1 MNISTFPNRKL
12 PLLLMFGIIASIF
25 ISPFSINA
33 QDEPDVDAVG
43 NDMLAY
49 VSQDGHLML
58 YNPQTRTET
67 LLFENV
73 HHFLLSPNGYL
84 AFIKDDETDNNLY
97 FSDLSTPSIAPIII
111 SPNAYSLTWSSDGQY
126 LTFGSLDEND
136 NHSLFVWD
144 GETITNVM
152 PDDPLAEADTF
163 YANWSL
169 DGWLVFTI
177 VYGWS
182 NLAIPAEIYL
192 WDGDKTVNLSQNPE
206 GWDSATTWSNDGQ
219 LLFSSFRNEEYVF
232 YVWDGVTFKD
242 GVPDSDSF
250 MPIAPDLYLEN
261 PVWLDNGIIGFTTHL
276 NPRTPSYTKVITI
289 WDVEAETIIEQYPIT
304 SENAWSWLTEDGQL
318 IFSDHL
324 ASGLPSY
331 YLDVENLE
339 GEILF
344 SVHVGEHSWSS
355 DGYLAYCLWDD
366 GWILSIWDGEETW
379 DVSTATYKP
388 VQWQSV
394 GRTFSCNSG

>member
-1 MNISTFPNRKL
+1 MDISTFPNRKL
-12 PLLLMFGIIASIF
+12 TLLLMLGIVVSVF
-25 ISPFSINA
+25 MHPFSINA
-33 QDEPDVDAVG
+33 QDEPDAGG

-49 VSQDGHLML
+49 VSQEGHLML

-73 HHFLLSPNGYL
+73 RHFLLSPNGYL
-84 AFIKDDETDNNLY
+84 AFSKSDETDNNLY

-111 SPNAYSLTWSSDGQY
+111 SQNAYPVHWSPDGRY

-152 PDDPLAEADTF
+152 PDDPLAEAQRF
-163 YANWSL
+163 YPDWSS
-169 DGWLVFTI
+169 DGRLAFTI

-182 NLAIPAEIYL
+182 NLAIPPEIYL

-206 GWDSATTWSNDGQ
+206 GWDSAAIWSNDGQ
-219 LLFSSFRNEEYVF
+219 LLFSSFINEEYVF
-232 YVWDGVTFKD
+232 YVWDGVSFKD
-242 GVPDSDSF
+242 GLPDGDSF
-250 MPIAPDLYLEN
+250 MPLAPDLELRYARWISSEF
-261 PVWLDNGIIGFTTHL
+261 IGFTTYL
-276 NPRTPSYTKVITI
+276 NPQNLSDTKVITI
-289 WDVEAETIIEQYPIT
+289 WDVEEETIIEQYPIT

-318 IFSDHL
+318 IISTHL
-324 ASGLPSY
+324 ASGRPSY
-331 YLDVENLE
+331 YLDIENLA

-344 SVHVGEHSWSS
+344 STQVGEFSWSS
-355 DGYLAYCLWDD
+355 EGYLAYCLWDE

-394 GRTFSCNSG
+394 GHIFSCNSG